1 MCYSTRATVFIST
14 LNGRSFMTYLIT
26 LTTLTGFQV
35 AAEVVAQS
43 LQDAEALARPDMYVG
58 DTLTVEVLHS

>member
-1 MCYSTRATVFIST
+1 
-14 LNGRSFMTYLIT
+14 MTYLIT